1 MTPPRTTKASSPAA
15 ALPLLL
21 IVLIDSMGFAML
33 TPLLAA
39 ELAPDSTAAI
49 GAGLSEDARYIIYGV
64 ATGLYPMMMFFG
76 APILGQLSDRIGRKR
91 MLLVCAVGIV
101 FSYTILSIAFA
112 LGSVILVMAGRALG
126 GMTAASQPISLA
138 ALVDVS
144 APEKRDFWLSMGLL
158 ASSVGFVVGPALSG
172 LLSDSSIMPWFNTQT
187 PLLATVALAALN
199 FFLLLFLFREP
210 PRPTS
215 VQKRTPL
222 SLLSGLHS
230 LAHAFQRP
238 GLRRVSSVFLLQEMA
253 WGAYFFFVAHFVMDR
268 FDASVTDASLFM
280 AVMGIG
286 FCISF
291 ALAMPLLTKRF
302 SAHAIT
308 SGSLLATAAFIVVMY
323 LCTEY
328 DRAMGDYPSDFGCHC
343 YLLWRADHTV
353 HRSLDRGYQ
362 GGDHGYYRCHKR
374 IRFWHDFFRLRRLAG
389 DRRKNAADCLI
400 CLDVPQLGR
409 SGGSKISRPAGG
421 LSRIGAS
428 GGEAAGSLSSA

>member
-1 MTPPRTTKASSPAA
+1 MTTPRTAKASSSAA

-21 IVLIDSMGFAML
+21 IILIDSMGFAML

-49 GAGLSEDARYIIYGV
+49 SAGLSEDARYIIYGV

-76 APILGQLSDRIGRKR
+76 APILGQISDRVGRKR
-91 MLLVCAVGIV
+91 MLLICAIGIV
-101 FSYTILSIAFA
+101 LSYTILSIAFS
-112 LGSVILVMAGRALG
+112 LGSVILVMVGRALG
-126 GMTAASQPISLA
+126 GTTAASQPISLA

-144 APEKRDFWLSMGLL
+144 VPEKRDFWLSMGLL

-172 LLSDSSIMPWFNTQT
+172 LMSDSSIVPWFTTQT
-187 PLLATVALAALN
+187 PLLATVALGALN
-199 FFLLLFLFREP
+199 FCLLLFLFREP

-215 VQKRTPL
+215 AQKRTPL

-253 WGAYFFFVAHFVMDR
+253 WGAYFFFVAHFIMDR

-308 SGSLLATAAFIVVMY
+308 SGSLLATGAFIVVSTFAPTMIAQWAII
-323 LCTEY
+323 LPISVATAVSFGALIILFTDLSTE
-328 DRAMGDYPSDFGCHC
+328 DTKGEIMGITAAINAFAFGM
-343 YLLWRADHTV
+343 
-353 HRSLDRGYQ
+353 
-362 GGDHGYYRCHKR
+362 
-374 IRFWHDFFRLRRLAG
+374 
-389 DRRKNAADCLI
+389 
-400 CLDVPQLGR
+400 
-409 SGGSKISRPAGG
+409 ISFAGG
-421 LSRIGAS
+421 GLQAIDEKTPLIVSFVLMFLSWVVLEVRKSRAS
-428 GGEAAGSLSSA
+428 RVGSSKSTRAVVKPQTH

>member
-1 MTPPRTTKASSPAA
+1 MTPPIAKASSPAA

-21 IVLIDSMGFAML
+21 IILIDSMGFAML

-49 GAGLSEDARYIIYGV
+49 GVGLSEDARYIIYGV

-76 APILGQLSDRIGRKR
+76 APILGQLSDRVGRKR
-91 MLLVCAVGIV
+91 MLLVCAAGIV
-101 FSYTILSIAFA
+101 LSYTILSAAFP
-112 LGSVILVMAGRALG
+112 LGSVTLVMVGRALG

-199 FFLLLFLFREP
+199 FCLLLFLFREP
-210 PRPTS
+210 PRPTTA
-215 VQKRTPL
+215 QKRTSL
-222 SLLSGLHS
+222 SLLSGMHS

-291 ALAMPLLTKRF
+291 AFAMPLLTKRF

-308 SGSLLATAAFIVVMY
+308 SGSLLATAAFIVVSTFAPSMIAQWMIILPISIATAVSY
-323 LCTEY
+323 GALIILFTDLSTADTQGEI
-328 DRAMGDYPSDFGCHC
+328 MGITAAINAFAFG
-343 YLLWRADHTV
+343 AI
-353 HRSLDRGYQ
+353 S
-362 GGDHGYYRCHKR
+362 
-374 IRFWHDFFRLRRLAG
+374 F
-389 DRRKNAADCLI
+389 
-400 CLDVPQLGR
+400 LG
-409 SGGSKISRPAGG
+409 GG
-421 LSRIGAS
+421 LQAIDEKTPLIVSFFLMFLSWAVLEVRRSRAS
-428 GGEAAGSLSSA
+428 RAGSPEATPAVVKPHAH

>member
-1 MTPPRTTKASSPAA
+1 MTTLQARKTSSPAA

-39 ELAPDSTAAI
+39 ELAPESNAAI

-76 APILGQLSDRIGRKR
+76 APILGQLSDRLGRKR
-91 MLLVCAVGIV
+91 MLLVCAIGIV
-101 FSYTILSIAFA
+101 FSYAILGAAFA
-112 LGSVILVMAGRALG
+112 LGSVILVMVGRALG
-126 GMTAASQPISLA
+126 GTTAASQPISLA

-144 APEKRDFWLSMGLL
+144 AAEKRDFWLSMGLL

-172 LLSDSSIMPWFNTQT
+172 FLSDRSIVPWFNTQT

-199 FFLLLFLFREP
+199 FCLLLFLFRES

-215 VQKRTPL
+215 TQKRTPL

-230 LAHAFQRP
+230 LVHAFQRP

-308 SGSLLATAAFIVVMY
+308 SGSLLATAVLIVVSTFAPSMIAQW
-323 LCTEY
+323 LVILPISIATAVSFGALIILFTDLSTE
-328 DRAMGDYPSDFGCHC
+328 DTKGEIMGITAAINAFAFG
-343 YLLWRADHTV
+343 T
-353 HRSLDRGYQ
+353 
-362 GGDHGYYRCHKR
+362 
-374 IRFWHDFFRLRRLAG
+374 
-389 DRRKNAADCLI
+389 
-400 CLDVPQLGR
+400 
-409 SGGSKISRPAGG
+409 ISFVGGG
-421 LSRIGAS
+421 LQAIDEKMPLIVSFALMFLSWVLLEVRRSRTLRAGAPDS
-428 GGEAAGSLSSA
+428 MPAAVKPQAR